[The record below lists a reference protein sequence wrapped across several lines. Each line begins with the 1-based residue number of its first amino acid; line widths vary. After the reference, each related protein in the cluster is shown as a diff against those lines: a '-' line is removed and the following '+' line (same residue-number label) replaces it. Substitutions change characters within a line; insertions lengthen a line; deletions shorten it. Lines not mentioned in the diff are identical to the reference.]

1 MSVPQFH
8 NQNTL
13 DQLEPNLL
21 NIARMWGGKQSE
33 NRSRSRQ
40 SLYIFLLLFDRIE
53 EKQFN
58 FVSNNEE
65 DMRKTALITGASKGI
80 GKELARL
87 LAKKGCN
94 LVLVARS
101 SEYLTRLKE
110 ELEDQ
115 YGVEVRVIVKDLCE
129 ADAPKEVFDEVK
141 QAGIRIDYLINNAG
155 FGDWGRFMDKP
166 WERYKTMIELNT
178 MALTYFMHLYVNE
191 WKGKQGGKIL
201 NIASTAAF
209 QPGPMMAVYFATKS
223 YVLQLSEALNH
234 ELGEE
239 GTSVTV
245 LCPGPTSTY
254 FGEES
259 GMSASRLVKN
269 VKIARAS
276 DVARLGYDAM
286 MKGKPVAIHGAMNKI
301 APFAIRFFPRKW
313 VTHLSARVMRL
324 PKKR

>member
-1 MSVPQFH
+1 MAPEEEISTPV
-8 NQNTL
+8 
-13 DQLEPNLL
+13 
-21 NIARMWGGKQSE
+21 
-33 NRSRSRQ
+33 
-40 SLYIFLLLFDRIE
+40 RIE
-53 EKQFN
+53 TVTITKPRIRLVFMPR
-58 FVSNNEE
+58 V
-65 DMRKTALITGASKGI
+65 TAVLSPREIRLNLSEITVYK
-80 GKELARL
+80 
-87 LAKKGCN
+87 
-94 LVLVARS
+94 
-101 SEYLTRLKE
+101 
-110 ELEDQ
+110 
-115 YGVEVRVIVKDLCE
+115 RV
-129 ADAPKEVFDEVK
+129 
-141 QAGIRIDYLINNAG
+141 
-155 FGDWGRFMDKP
+155 
-166 WERYKTMIELNT
+166 TMIELNT